1 MKFCIEVKLYQNFD
15 RFSEVL
21 LSTGDYPIVEYSDKD
36 KVWGATLQNGYY
48 VGTNALGRYLM
59 ELRQRV
65 KDGTFNLTE
74 PNVLNMKVLEQLIDI
89 NSITQNS
96 NNVIHQQKTLF

>member
-1 MKFCIEVKLYQNFD
+1 
-15 RFSEVL
+15 
-21 LSTGDYPIVEYSDKD
+21 
-36 KVWGATLQNGYY
+36 
-48 VGTNALGRYLM
+48 M